1 MLKPPII
8 NRDVVVA
15 SAGTAGF
22 AAPTPP
28 GATGDRIALA
38 YAAGADLV
46 DLEPISFGY
55 LPPGIGRQRLPS

>member
-1 MLKPPII
+1 MLKPTMIDC
-8 NRDVVVA
+8 DVVVV
-15 SAGTAGF
+15 SAGTASFVADTLG
-22 AAPTPP
+22 T
-28 GATGDRIALA
+28 TGDRIALA